1 MSTNIETSCAICNVK
16 GNSTTLLDASTTDDL
31 KVDELFSARR
41 LPDRI
46 HYRWVRCKTCKLLRS
61 DPVKDVDLG
70 SAYEKS
76 TFDYSDELVGL
87 TSTYLRIVRR
97 QMSLNPK
104 HAAIFEIGGG
114 NGFFLGAAKDFGFK
128 QIAGVEPSAEAIS
141 NSRVDVRPHLVQAM
155 MSDGVLPQ
163 DHFDVGT
170 MFHTLDH
177 LSDPVSTLQSC
188 MKSLKPG
195 GIMVVA
201 IHNVNSLSARLLRG
215 ASPIFD
221 IEHTYLFSQNTARKL
236 LEKAGYTDVNTGSYW
251 NSYSLAYIIHLL
263 PLPINLKK
271 IILNSRVKKLLA
283 KIPVVLPLGN
293 IWVVGTKPSNLHQ

>member
-1 MSTNIETSCAICNVK
+1 MNIETSCAICNVK
-16 GNSTTLLDASTTDDL
+16 GNSTILLDASTPDDL

-61 DPVKDVDLG
+61 DPVKDVDLSG
-70 SAYEKS
+70 AYAKS
-76 TFDYSDELVGL
+76 TFDYSDELAGL

-97 QMSLNPK
+97 QMLLNPK

-128 QIAGVEPSAEAIS
+128 QVAGVEPSAAAIS
-141 NSRVDVRPHLVQAM
+141 NSRVDVRPHLIQAM

-163 DHFDVGT
+163 DQFDVGT

-177 LSDPVSTLQSC
+177 LSDPVSALQSC
-188 MKSLKPG
+188 LKSLKPG

-201 IHNVNSLSARLLRG
+201 IHNESSLSARLLRG
-215 ASPIFD
+215 TSPIFD
-221 IEHTYLFSQNTARKL
+221 IEHTYLFSQKTARKL
-236 LEKAGYTDVNTGSYW
+236 FEKAGYVDVKTGSYW

-263 PLPINLKK
+263 PLPIDLKK
-271 IILNSRVKKLLA
+271 MILNSRVKKLLA
-283 KIPVVLPLGN
+283 KFPVVLPLGN
-293 IWVVGTKPSNLHQ
+293 IWVVGTRPSNLHK